1 MERFRA
7 YRIDQE
13 DGKIVAGFKELSLDD
28 LTEGN
33 VVVRVSHS
41 TINYKDALAATGAG
55 KILRRYPLNGG
66 IDLAGVVVSSEDA
79 DFQPGTE
86 VLVNGC
92 GLSETVDG
100 GYSEYARVDSKSLV
114 MIPDGMTAVEV
125 MQIGTAGYTAALA
138 IHRMEQNGQ
147 SPEQGPVVVTGAT
160 GGVGSVA
167 IDMLS
172 ARGYEVVALTGKG
185 SEEAYLRKIG
195 ASQIILR
202 DDLDLGKRPMEKALW
217 AGAID
222 NLGGDYLTWLTRT
235 VDYGG
240 NIASIGLA
248 ASISLQTTVL
258 PFILRAVCLLGI
270 NSVDTPREL
279 RQAVWGRIG
288 SDLKPQHLDTIGQMG
303 IQRLGERE
311 SRIRISV
318 DQTNGPRTQPA
329 NQCRQL
335 SPIGV
340 RRQRVGLDGT
350 GDIFPLTIQRQHALF
365 AHSLARQ
372 IQQCTTR

>member
-1 MERFRA
+1 MSSPDKFRA
-7 YRIDQE
+7 YRINEQ
-13 DGKIVAGFKELSLDD
+13 DGKVVAGFEDLSIDD

-33 VVVRVSHS
+33 VVVKVSHS

-66 IDLAGVVVSSEDA
+66 IDLAGTVASSDDA
-79 DFQPGTE
+79 KFQPGTP

-100 GYSEYARVDSKSLV
+100 GYSEYARIDSKSLV
-114 MIPDGMTAVEV
+114 PIPDGLNAAQA
-125 MQIGTAGYTAALA
+125 MQLGTAGYTAALA

-147 SPEQGPVVVTGAT
+147 LPENGPVVVTGAT

-167 IDMLS
+167 TDML
-172 ARGYEVVALTGKG
+172 AGRGYDVVAVTGKV
-185 SEEAYLRKIG
+185 SEERYLRNLG
-195 ASQIILR
+195 ASRILLR
-202 DDLDLGKRPMEKALW
+202 DQIDFGKRPLEKAQW

-248 ASISLQTTVL
+248 ASPALNTTVV

-270 NSVDTPREL
+270 NSVDTPRGL
-279 RQAVWGRIG
+279 RLAVWSRIAG
-288 SDLKPQHLDTIGQMG
+288 DLKPQHLDAIG
-303 IQRLGERE
+303 E
-311 SRIRISV
+311 
-318 DQTNGPRTQPA
+318 QTVEFADLPDYFQA
-329 NQCRQL
+329 Y
-335 SPIGV
+335 
-340 RRQRVGLDGT
+340 LDGNVT
-350 GDIFPLTIQRQHALF
+350 GRAVVKISDD
-365 AHSLARQ
+365 
-372 IQQCTTR
+372 

>member
-7 YRIDQE
+7 YRIDQK
-13 DGKIVAGFKELSLDD
+13 DGKIVADFQELSLDD

-41 TINYKDALAATGAG
+41 TINYKDALAATGVG

-66 IDLAGVVVSSEDA
+66 IDLAGVVVSSEDT
-79 DFQPGTE
+79 DFEPGTE

-92 GLSETVDG
+92 GLSETIDG
-100 GYSEYARVDSKSLV
+100 GYSEYARLASKSLV
-114 MIPDGMTAVEV
+114 VIPEGMTPAEV

-147 SPEQGPVVVTGAT
+147 SPDRGPIVVTGAT

-172 ARGYEVVALTGKG
+172 ARGYEVVAMTGKD
-185 SEEAYLRKIG
+185 SEEAYLREIG
-195 ASQIILR
+195 ASRILVR
-202 DDLDLGKRPMEKALW
+202 DQVELGKRPMEKAQW

-248 ASISLQTTVL
+248 SSPALQTTVL

-270 NSVDTPREL
+270 NSVDTPRGL
-279 RQAVWGRIG
+279 RQAVWARIG
-288 SDLKPQHLDTIGQMG
+288 SDLKPQHLDTIGH
-303 IQRLGERE
+303 RT
-311 SRIRISV
+311 ISF
-318 DQTNGPRTQPA
+318 DELPNAFQDF
-329 NQCRQL
+329 
-335 SPIGV
+335 I
-340 RRQRVGLDGT
+340 DGT
-350 GDIFPLTIQRQHALF
+350 ITGRTVVEITP
-365 AHSLARQ
+365 
-372 IQQCTTR
+372 

>member
-1 MERFRA
+1 MDQFRA
-7 YRIDQE
+7 FRIDNV
-13 DGKIVAGFKELSLDD
+13 DGDIKAGFQSLTLDD
-28 LTEGN
+28 LSDGN

-55 KILRRYPLNGG
+55 KILRHYPLNGG

-79 DFQPGTE
+79 EFQPGTE

-114 MIPDGMTAVEV
+114 AIPEGMSAFEA

-147 SPEQGPVVVTGAT
+147 TPDSGPIAVTGAT
-160 GGVGSVA
+160 GGVGSIA
-167 IDMLS
+167 IDML
-172 ARGYEVVALTGKG
+172 AGRGYEAVALTGKA
-185 SEEAYLRKIG
+185 SEESYLREIG
-195 ASQIILR
+195 ASRILVR
-202 DDLDLGKRPMEKALW
+202 GKVDLGKRPMEKALW
-217 AGAID
+217 GGAID

-248 ASISLQTTVL
+248 AGHELNTTVL

-270 NSVDTPREL
+270 NSVDTPSDL
-279 RQAVWGRIG
+279 RRAVWARIG
-288 SDLKPQHLDTIGQMG
+288 GDLKPQHLKTIGHKTITFDELPDAFQ
-303 IQRLGERE
+303 
-311 SRIRISV
+311 
-318 DQTNGPRTQPA
+318 A
-329 NQCRQL
+329 Y
-335 SPIGV
+335 
-340 RRQRVGLDGT
+340 LDGKVT
-350 GDIFPLTIQRQHALF
+350 GRVVVEIA
-365 AHSLARQ
+365 
-372 IQQCTTR
+372 